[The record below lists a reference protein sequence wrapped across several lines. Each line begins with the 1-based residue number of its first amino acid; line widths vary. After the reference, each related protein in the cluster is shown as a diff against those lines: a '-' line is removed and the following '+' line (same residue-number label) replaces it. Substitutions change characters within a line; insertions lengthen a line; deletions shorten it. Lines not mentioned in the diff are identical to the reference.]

1 MLVTMKE
8 ILIKAKEG
16 GYGVTAPNINNEDT
30 LRAAIEAAEEMHA
43 PMILDVG
50 YSSNPDIVFFGRMCE
65 SLAKESNVPVCIN
78 QDHGSTFESAIWCIR
93 AGFTSIM
100 VDRSSKSFEENISE
114 VAELTR
120 IAHAVNVSV
129 EAELGHVGEGLHYDS
144 DRNAALTDPILAKEF
159 VERTGIDCLAVAIG
173 TAHGEYSGTPYLD
186 FDLLEKIRSNVSIPL
201 VLHGG
206 SGTGDEN
213 LARATRNGISKVNL
227 ATDLYK
233 SGAFRWNDNGG
244 KSGSCINASIGYEY
258 IKDGYKDMLKHYIKL
273 FDQADK
279 AWYR

>member
-1 MLVTMKE
+1 MLVTMAE
-8 ILIKAKEG
+8 ILKKAQKG

-30 LRAAIEAAEEMHA
+30 LRAAIEAAEELQA

-50 YSSNPDIVFFGRMCE
+50 YSANPDIVFFGRMCE
-65 SLAKESNVPVCIN
+65 ALAKESSVPVCIN

-100 VDRSSKSFEENISE
+100 VDRSAKDYETNVSE

-129 EAELGHVGEGLHYDS
+129 EAELGHVGQGAHYDV
-144 DRNAALTDPILAKEF
+144 DRDAALTDPSLAKDF
-159 VERTGIDCLAVAIG
+159 VERTKIDCLAVAVG
-173 TAHGEYSGTPYLD
+173 TAHGEYKGVPYLD
-186 FDLLEKIRSNVSIPL
+186 FELLKKLRNAVSVPL

-213 LARATRNGISKVNL
+213 LKKATQNGICKVNL

-233 SGAFRWNDNGG
+233 SGAARWNENGG
-244 KSGSCINASIGYEY
+244 QSGSCVNASVGYQF
-258 IKDGYKDMLKHYIKL
+258 IKEGYKEMLMHYIKL
-273 FDQADK
+273 FDQAGK
-279 AWYR
+279 AW